1 MTECTHLSDRMP
13 AVARGAARWSA
24 ADEAH
29 LETCPDCAA
38 EWGIVRGAVRLGRGI
53 EGSLDASRAAER
65 VVAALQA
72 PIPRPSALR
81 HARWVVPLA
90 LAAGLALILGRP
102 NSPDGVVGS
111 ASLELTLLPE
121 AEALSDAELEV
132 VIRLLPVSDPASI
145 DGAESLTDEELTLM
159 LEDLEG

>member
-13 AVARGAARWSA
+13 AVARGTARWSA

-29 LETCPDCAA
+29 LGTCPDCAA
-38 EWGIVRGAVRLGRGI
+38 EWSIVRDAARLGRGI
-53 EGSLDASRAAER
+53 EGSLDATRAALR

-72 PIPRPSALR
+72 PVPRPSALR
-81 HARWVVPLA
+81 HARWAVPLA
-90 LAAGLALILGRP
+90 LAAGLFLLLGRP
-102 NSPDGVVGS
+102 NAPDGVVDS
-111 ASLELTLLPE
+111 PSPELTLLPE
-121 AEALSDAELEV
+121 AEALSEAELEL

-145 DGAESLTDEELTLM
+145 GGAESLTDEELTLM